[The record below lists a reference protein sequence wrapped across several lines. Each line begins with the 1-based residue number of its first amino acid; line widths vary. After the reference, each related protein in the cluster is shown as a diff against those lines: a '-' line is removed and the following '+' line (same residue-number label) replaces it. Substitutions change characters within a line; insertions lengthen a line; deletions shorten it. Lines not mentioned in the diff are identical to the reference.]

1 MDLIIAGGMM
11 LCQID
16 LTGPVPVRLLFRVVP
31 GQVILSVLHAPDSE
45 LDLGMAVAG
54 HIGHL
59 DSQDIVILHRRDG
72 VILLGPANNVL
83 RAAAVVAIRDFC
95 LCTDAVIRAGRV
107 VGELVG
113 GGLDDVDRST
123 SDEIRAV
130 IGVDL
135 VSPQILIDAHGNLND
150 PGFIRL
156 LFAAEPLQVILTI
169 LLTPHGD
176 PAICEGL
183 ALHRRESDRQHAAVV
198 AQTRFDRTPHTAV
211 LIEVAPAIAQARNK
225 APAGDHCTIICAVFI
240 RLEVVGVVTDL
251 CDAEGHLAVVIVV
264 GLAVGLLDKAGM
276 SADDLTV
283 VKHERNLIDHLLAVI
298 GHAVF
303 IEAVV
308 VLFHQEPTG
317 LRDAA
322 QEVHLAAGGFV
333 TSPAGVVPL
342 NGINGGMAVVAYQLA
357 AAADGVRQLMAL
369 FSTAAG
375 QRLEGQAVQK
385 LLAAV
390 SQNIIDVDRHL
401 GLGRFHAQIDRVEAT
416 IRLCKDL
423 LVIEDIL
430 TVDSIGLLAAGAANV
445 VVHAVLGVD
454 LAALQGVGAGE
465 GVVMAGE
472 HHIDAGCLRRR
483 RDILGHGGVTTLGIG
498 VICGL
503 VDRED
508 LPGGVALLGILHQ
521 PLRRRLHVAAD
532 TAVVDNS
539 HIDVAIGGG
548 PAAAHAVG
556 RQGKHAAC
564 DVGIAVALKLVV
576 AQDVDHIGTAQ
587 LCGVQQSDHIVQLGK
602 LRGLIHSVAGLDA
615 KVIVA
620 GSQFLEDAGDVG
632 QIIGLDVS
640 QHEELLGRAG
650 RADGEALRRLRPV
663 ITGGHLI
670 FIGRAC
676 NQAAQCDAVHIR
688 RLVAACNKGAQLRCR
703 RNGGS
708 PVLSPMH
715 APAQELSLRYRWIG
729 HPGDVL
735 RRTSVLRGVEEERGL
750 LDCHRIVGIDLI
762 AHGQTP
768 IGVLSIDGDHA
779 GGIEGIAGQRT
790 VFTGRSQLR
799 IVLLEDLCVSYRLT
813 LQIGHRQHG
822 ALAGQHRSAGHADG
836 RAHRQRHLGGGGGDG
851 AVVRIAAHDGFDL
864 IGKRTAV
871 RQVFGDLHLYR
882 GNELAALGRSVGR
895 VRSGIAL
902 THGANFHGV
911 FLCVVAILGVI
922 VGCGFKIRG
931 ELHSAITIL
940 RSQPDDRFALFDAAV
955 GSLHL
960 QRRIPAHGGHG
971 LHTGHAD
978 RVFRIAVRHGEV
990 AGLGGLV
997 AETVAERHRDGM
1009 CAVGELHLIQID
1021 VTVAS
1026 HQHSLVCHV
1035 DAVHIEPHG
1044 AAVHA
1049 GGVFTGCITERG
1061 AQIEGTAVDRAAV
1074 WQFFVVKGD
1083 GVHLRV
1089 VDIIR
1094 IRAVHK
1100 LEIIQ
1105 IDRPNPGFDHLS
1117 ACNKHEPEGHSLH
1130 QAEGGIRRFQ
1140 LGLAVF
1146 PSLPVDTGL
1155 LAIRLMVWVDNG
1167 FRLKGVVKLY
1177 LVSVFIKRI
1186 SPQPKAGICS
1196 IALPRNADALR
1207 GIDPYAKACRNA
1219 WNRQVICSAYA
1230 CSLSYRSALAEVE
1243 VQLHRFRSE
1252 AHRFSIVNTDDLD
1265 GLISTSA
1272 VVIGV
1277 QNAIFTAI
1285 VDLRRSGS
1293 TILIDMILKV
1303 PHNGRKHTDNR
1314 LDRAGHSLIKGRRGG
1329 NEGSYAI
1336 AIRRTERV
1344 AGERAH
1350 LLVSQRPPDIAV
1362 LIVHVSVLVAY
1373 HQTQIG
1379 FLVKV
1384 QTDLVGVKG
1393 DGVRLHQLHRGGA
1406 DHGVALAQSHGD
1418 NTDAVSIGRK
1428 QAGGRVDRA
1437 QLGGVLRQ
1445 LPYQTLRQLRC
1456 AAAAVYAHSAEL
1468 HGRAGRIQLIAGG
1481 HQRVVKYAVLRN
1493 GGNAD
1498 ETGADGSLLTVGGL
1512 AEHLQ
1517 LAALFAG
1524 REGRGAAAIEV
1535 QSRHA
1540 AGILQNSRHL
1550 IAIHADGTGR
1560 QTALRHEEHD
1570 AAVSPDT
1577 HTVSGV
1583 HRSVAGHL
1591 DLTVPQ
1597 KVERAGDGF
1606 HYIVRRGSG
1615 VTDDRGAVHQD
1626 RKIRL
1631 VGGLDHVALHD
1642 QVTRG
1647 LAGAHVEVVAVGG
1660 HDHCARRIGDLA
1672 VVRSQPRGLL
1682 QAPLT
1687 FADRLSIPDT
1697 IRRRASGRVVAVVGG
1712 LERYVLGQVDL
1723 RHVTNGLMIVLVTHD
1738 DLVVGHTIGNGVV
1751 RLYDRRQA
1759 RCGSCAAQR
1768 DGTLHGGLRGERRQ
1782 DIHLVLAVVPLR
1794 SRLCLIGILGN
1805 VRFFPCAFRSCDVLV
1820 APVTGFFL
1828 SVRVN
1833 LGNFCVFCLSCAV
1846 LDRKCQGNGVQQ
1858 E

>member
-1 MDLIIAGGMM
+1 MARHAHGVRISGAGIGMDLIIAGGMM

-16 LTGPVPVRLLFRVVP
+16 LTGPVPVRLLFRIVP

-59 DSQDIVILHRRDG
+59 DSQDIVILYRRHG
-72 VILLGPANNVL
+72 MILLGPTDDIH
-83 RAAAVVAIRDFC
+83 RAAAVVAVRN
-95 LCTDAVIRAGRV
+95 LRLSTDAVFGADRI
-107 VGELVG
+107 VGEPVG
-113 GGLDDVDRST
+113 DGLDDVDRST

-369 FSTAAG
+369 FGAAAG
-375 QRLEGQAVQK
+375 QRLEGQTVQK

-483 RDILGHGGVTTLGIG
+483 RDILGHGGVAAGG
-498 VICGL
+498 VGVVGGL

-521 PLRRRLHVAAD
+521 PLRRCLHVAAD

-548 PAAAHAVG
+548 PAAAHAVF
-556 RQGKHAAC
+556 RQGEHAAG

-822 ALAGQHRSAGHADG
+822 ALAGQHRTTGHADG
-836 RAHRQRHLGGGGGDG
+836 CAHRQRHRRGGEGHQVTVHVVAHTGLDLIEERAAGRQAGGYLHPHRGDQVAILDGTATGAHSLDGDG
-851 AVVRIAAHDGFDL
+851 AI
-864 IGKRTAV
+864 
-871 RQVFGDLHLYR
+871 
-882 GNELAALGRSVGR
+882 
-895 VRSGIAL
+895 
-902 THGANFHGV
+902 
-911 FLCVVAILGVI
+911 LCVVAIRGVI
-922 VGCGFKIRG
+922 ALRGLEILGECHGAVG
-931 ELHSAITIL
+931 IL
-940 RSQPDDRFALFDAAV
+940 PIQTDDRVALADGAV
-955 GSLHL
+955 GAPNL
-960 QRRIPAHGGHG
+960 QGHIAAHGGHG

-1049 GGVFTGCITERG
+1049 GSVFTGCITERG

-1207 GIDPYAKACRNA
+1207 GIDPYAKACRSA

-1265 GLISTSA
+1265 GLIST
-1272 VVIGV
+1272 
-1277 QNAIFTAI
+1277 
-1285 VDLRRSGS
+1285 
-1293 TILIDMILKV
+1293 
-1303 PHNGRKHTDNR
+1303 
-1314 LDRAGHSLIKGRRGG
+1314 
-1329 NEGSYAI
+1329 
-1336 AIRRTERV
+1336 
-1344 AGERAH
+1344 
-1350 LLVSQRPPDIAV
+1350 
-1362 LIVHVSVLVAY
+1362 
-1373 HQTQIG
+1373 
-1379 FLVKV
+1379 
-1384 QTDLVGVKG
+1384 
-1393 DGVRLHQLHRGGA
+1393 
-1406 DHGVALAQSHGD
+1406 
-1418 NTDAVSIGRK
+1418 
-1428 QAGGRVDRA
+1428 
-1437 QLGGVLRQ
+1437 
-1445 LPYQTLRQLRC
+1445 
-1456 AAAAVYAHSAEL
+1456 
-1468 HGRAGRIQLIAGG
+1468 
-1481 HQRVVKYAVLRN
+1481 
-1493 GGNAD
+1493 
-1498 ETGADGSLLTVGGL
+1498 
-1512 AEHLQ
+1512 
-1517 LAALFAG
+1517 
-1524 REGRGAAAIEV
+1524 
-1535 QSRHA
+1535 
-1540 AGILQNSRHL
+1540 
-1550 IAIHADGTGR
+1550 
-1560 QTALRHEEHD
+1560 
-1570 AAVSPDT
+1570 
-1577 HTVSGV
+1577 
-1583 HRSVAGHL
+1583 
-1591 DLTVPQ
+1591 
-1597 KVERAGDGF
+1597 
-1606 HYIVRRGSG
+1606 
-1615 VTDDRGAVHQD
+1615 
-1626 RKIRL
+1626 
-1631 VGGLDHVALHD
+1631 
-1642 QVTRG
+1642 
-1647 LAGAHVEVVAVGG
+1647 
-1660 HDHCARRIGDLA
+1660 
-1672 VVRSQPRGLL
+1672 
-1682 QAPLT
+1682 
-1687 FADRLSIPDT
+1687 
-1697 IRRRASGRVVAVVGG
+1697 
-1712 LERYVLGQVDL
+1712 
-1723 RHVTNGLMIVLVTHD
+1723 
-1738 DLVVGHTIGNGVV
+1738 
-1751 RLYDRRQA
+1751 
-1759 RCGSCAAQR
+1759 
-1768 DGTLHGGLRGERRQ
+1768 
-1782 DIHLVLAVVPLR
+1782 
-1794 SRLCLIGILGN
+1794 
-1805 VRFFPCAFRSCDVLV
+1805 
-1820 APVTGFFL
+1820 
-1828 SVRVN
+1828 
-1833 LGNFCVFCLSCAV
+1833 
-1846 LDRKCQGNGVQQ
+1846 
-1858 E
+1858 